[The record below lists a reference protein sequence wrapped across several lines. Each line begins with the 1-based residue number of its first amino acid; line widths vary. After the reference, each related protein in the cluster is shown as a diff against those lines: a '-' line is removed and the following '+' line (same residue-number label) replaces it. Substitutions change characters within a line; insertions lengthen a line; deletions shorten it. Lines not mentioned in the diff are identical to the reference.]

1 MLRRRRVRV
10 NRDTVDAT
18 GTVATVSTYT
28 CGVRDLF
35 ATAEPTPD
43 DGPITV
49 SELNR
54 QVRTLLERGLSRL
67 WVAGEISNL
76 ARPASGHI
84 YFSLKDEGAQI
95 RCAWFRQR
103 QQRPLPALSDGARM
117 LVFGRVSLYET
128 RGEYQLVV
136 EQVEAG
142 GEGELRR
149 RFEALKKKLA
159 AEGLFDEIRKRSL
172 PPLPERIGVITSP
185 SGAAVRDILTVLR
198 RRFPAIPV
206 IVYPAAVQGVAAV
219 SELVA
224 ALRVAARRAECDV
237 LIIGRG
243 GGSLEDL
250 QAFNEEALA
259 RAIGD
264 SAIPVVSGVGHEV
277 DITIADL
284 VADVRAPTPSGA
296 AELVVPDQREWQR
309 ALASL
314 SVKLASC
321 IRRFQ
326 QDSAQTLD
334 WLARRLNQASPARR
348 LRQQAARLAELKK
361 SLAIA
366 LRLDFTRR
374 GRAVD
379 HLHGRFLQQSP
390 AARIR
395 HDSNRLLGLKRS
407 LLRAGVLPAEAAR
420 RRLQQAERALN
431 AVSPLATL
439 DRGYAIVSNDE
450 TGRILV
456 DVDGVRPGDR
466 IRAQLARGVLRAT
479 VTESEQ

>member
-1 MLRRRRVRV
+1 M
-10 NRDTVDAT
+10 
-18 GTVATVSTYT
+18 
-28 CGVRDLF
+28 RDLF
-35 ATAEPTPD
+35 ATAASTPD

-54 QVRTLLERGLSRL
+54 RARTLLERGLSRL
-67 WVAGEISNL
+67 WVTGEISNL

-117 LVFGRVSLYET
+117 LLFGRVSLYET
-128 RGEYQLVV
+128 RGEYQFVV
-136 EQVEAG
+136 EQVEAA

-149 RFEALKKKLA
+149 RFEALKRKLA
-159 AEGLFDEIRKRSL
+159 AEGLFDELRKRPL
-172 PPLPERIGVITSP
+172 PPLPGRIGVVTSP

-206 IVYPAAVQGVAAV
+206 VIYPAAVQGEAAV
-219 SELVA
+219 IELVA
-224 ALRVAARRAECDV
+224 ALQLAARRAECDV

-259 RAIGD
+259 RAIGE
-264 SAIPVVSGVGHEV
+264 SPIPVVSGVGHEI
-277 DITIADL
+277 DLTIADL

-309 ALASL
+309 ALAAL
-314 SVKLASC
+314 SVKLAAC
-321 IRRFQ
+321 IGRFE
-326 QDSAQTLD
+326 QDRAQTLD

-348 LRQQAARLAELKK
+348 LKQQVARLAELRK

-366 LRLDFTRR
+366 MRLDFSRR
-374 GRAVD
+374 GRAID
-379 HLHGRFLQQSP
+379 RLLGRCLRQSP
-390 AARIR
+390 AARIH
-395 HDSNRLLGLKRS
+395 HDLNRLRS
-407 LLRAGVLPAEAAR
+407 LRRGVLRAGVLPVEAAQ

-439 DRGYAIVSNDE
+439 DRGYAIVTDDGS
-450 TGRILV
+450 GRLLV
-456 DVDGVRPGDR
+456 DASGVRPGDR

-479 VTESEQ
+479 VTESEP

>member
-1 MLRRRRVRV
+1 MSSAMKPPRRIL
-10 NRDTVDAT
+10 
-18 GTVATVSTYT
+18 SS
-28 CGVRDLF
+28 VRDLF
-35 ATAEPTPD
+35 ATAAPTPD

-54 QVRTLLERGLSRL
+54 QARALLERGLSRL

-76 ARPASGHI
+76 ARPASGHL

-103 QQRPLPALSDGARM
+103 QQRPLPALADGARM

-136 EQVEAG
+136 EQVEAA

-159 AEGLFDEIRKRSL
+159 AEGLFDEIRKRPL
-172 PPLPERIGVITSP
+172 PPLPRCIGVITSP

-206 IVYPAAVQGVAAV
+206 VIYPAAVQGAAAV
-219 SELVA
+219 PELIA
-224 ALRVAARRAECDV
+224 ALRAAARRGECDV
-237 LIIGRG
+237 LIVGRG

-259 RAIGD
+259 RAIGE
-264 SAIPVVSGVGHEV
+264 SPIPVVSGVGHEV

-284 VADVRAPTPSGA
+284 VADMRAPTPSGA

-314 SVKLASC
+314 SVKLAAC

-326 QDSAQTLD
+326 QNSAQTLD
-334 WLARRLNQASPARR
+334 WLARRLGQASPARR
-348 LRQQAARLAELKK
+348 LTQQSARLAELRK

-366 LRLDFTRR
+366 MRLDFARR

-379 HLHGRFLQQSP
+379 RLLGCFLQQSP

-395 HDSNRLLGLKRS
+395 HDLNRLVALRRGV
-407 LLRAGVLPAEAAR
+407 LRAGVRRVEAAQ

-439 DRGYAIVSNDE
+439 DRGYAIVSDDA

-456 DVDGVRPGDR
+456 DAAGVRPGDR
-466 IRAQLARGVLRAT
+466 IRARLARGVLRAT
-479 VTESEQ
+479 VTEPES